1 MKAIVCTRSGPPD
14 VLQLQEVE
22 KPAPKDDEVLVRV
35 HAASVTRGDV
45 MLRKLH
51 PLFILPMRLFGVR
64 RKKIPGHEFAGEIE
78 AVGRGVKRFTP
89 GDQVF
94 GTTSG
99 LSVGANAEYVCL
111 PAERTSGVL
120 AIKPINVGYEQ
131 AAVVPVGGMAAL
143 FLLKKGNIRS
153 GHKVLINGASGSV
166 GTYAVQLA
174 RYFGAEV
181 TGVCST
187 RNIAM
192 VQDLGADRVI
202 DYTQEDFT
210 KNSQTYDVIFDAVGK
225 LSASSCKNALKEN
238 GVFLTVQS
246 STSESMEHI
255 LFLKELVEQGKLKP
269 VIGRRFPLEGT
280 AEAHRYV
287 ETGHKTGNVVITVA
301 YNEKT

>member
-1 MKAIVCTRSGPPD
+1 
-14 VLQLQEVE
+14 
-22 KPAPKDDEVLVRV
+22 
-35 HAASVTRGDV
+35 
-45 MLRKLH
+45 
-51 PLFILPMRLFGVR
+51 
-64 RKKIPGHEFAGEIE
+64 
-78 AVGRGVKRFTP
+78 
-89 GDQVF
+89 
-94 GTTSG
+94 
-99 LSVGANAEYVCL
+99 
-111 PAERTSGVL
+111 
-120 AIKPINVGYEQ
+120 
-131 AAVVPVGGMAAL
+131 
-143 FLLKKGNIRS
+143 
-153 GHKVLINGASGSV
+153 
-166 GTYAVQLA
+166 
-174 RYFGAEV
+174 
-181 TGVCST
+181 
-187 RNIAM
+187 M